1 MRALLKRL
9 LPWRRGK
16 KSSIHPTRPQSLK
29 IEKNSYAKQ
38 RCFIVGTAPSI
49 SALDLSL
56 LKNDVIF
63 TVNRGY
69 LLLQQGLPHIDFYA
83 VSDMN
88 AFKSYGDEIN
98 FQDFKQVFLMGPIDN
113 SNWGRSQRNV
123 STLSLYEENASP
135 YHMRNNFF
143 QFDITRP
150 LARGYTVVLNQLQ
163 IAVWLGFE
171 KIYFIG
177 VDNDFNLQK
186 NMHFYKDT
194 KLEKENM
201 RQHSDHMKKWNDS
214 PEKRIAEAFAYARE
228 VLQKRGISI
237 YNATRG
243 GKLET
248 IERVSYESLF

>member
-1 MRALLKRL
+1 MTISLKRL
-9 LPWRRGK
+9 LPRRWRK
-16 KSSIHPTRPQSLK
+16 FSIHPTHRQSLK
-29 IEKNSYAKQ
+29 ITKNSYAKQ

-49 SALDLSL
+49 GALDLSL

-69 LLLQQGLPHIDFYA
+69 LLLQKGLPHIDFYA

-98 FQDFKQVFLMGPIDN
+98 FQDFKQIFLIGPIDN
-113 SNWGRSQRNV
+113 INWERNLHNV
-123 STLSLYEENASP
+123 STLSHYELIAYS
-135 YHMRNNFF
+135 YHMHNRFF

-150 LARGYTVVLNQLQ
+150 LARGYSVVLYQLQ

-177 VDNDFNLQK
+177 VDNDFNYKK

-201 RQHSDHMKKWNDS
+201 RNHSDHMKKWDAS
-214 PEKRIAEAFAYARE
+214 PEQRIAEAFVYARE
-228 VLQKRGISI
+228 ALQKRNISI
-237 YNATRG
+237 YNATKG
-243 GKLET
+243 GKLDE
-248 IERVSYESLF
+248 IERISYESLF

>member
-9 LPWRRGK
+9 LPWRRK
-16 KSSIHPTRPQSLK
+16 KKVPDRTIVYTHPTHPQSLK
-29 IEKNSYAKQ
+29 ITKNSYAGQ
-38 RCFIVGTAPSI
+38 RCFIAGTAPSI

-113 SNWGRSQRNV
+113 SNLGRNLHNV
-123 STLSLYEENASP
+123 STLSLYEQGASH
-135 YHMRNNFF
+135 YYMHNNFF

-177 VDNDFNLQK
+177 VDNDFNHQK

-194 KLEKENM
+194 TQEKK
-201 RQHSDHMKKWNDS
+201 HMQKYS
-214 PEKRIAEAFAYARE
+214 PPEQLIAKAFLCARNI
-228 VLQKRGISI
+228 LQGHGISI

-243 GKLET
+243 GKLEA